1 MRLRPADRLGPYE
14 IVEPLGAGGMGEV
27 YRARDTRLDREVAIK
42 VLPTDR
48 LADPHRRWRFVQ
60 EAKAASALSHPHIV
74 TIHEIETLDG
84 IDFLVMERVP
94 GRPLD
99 ALIPRG
105 GMPAP
110 HLVRLAVQIADAL
123 AAAHDHGIVHCD
135 IKPANLVVAADGG
148 VKVLDFGLATLV
160 GAHTG
165 DEGADTL
172 TAGGD
177 DSRTPVGT
185 PGYMSPKQVSGRKLD
200 GRTDIFSFGALL
212 YQMATGRRPFV
223 GDSIADV
230 HAAVL
235 RDQPPAP
242 RSLVPALPEPLQAI
256 IVRCLRKDPDRRFQ
270 NMRDVRVELL
280 EVADVLAEASPAPV
294 TRTAGRRWMGGV
306 AAAAAAGAVAAVA
319 VWWPRAAP
327 PPQTIVQVSSER
339 WASSGSFSP
348 DGTQIAY
355 ASAGD
360 DGANWDIRLK
370 MVDGAES
377 RRLTS
382 DPGAEDLPAW
392 SPDGSAVAFLRFR
405 DRTFRGLPAFSVGTI
420 HLVSPMGGPIRQLSE
435 FLATGTLSWA
445 PDGRYVAAAKARS
458 DDRQAGG
465 IYVVST
471 ATGEARAVTSPV
483 PPAFDRSPGFSPD
496 GRQLAYAS
504 CAGTEGV
511 ALCDVRVVAID
522 ADARPIGA
530 ARRLP
535 GPLMKQFGLAWSRDG
550 RSIFLAPGTL
560 WRVRADGTSPPEP
573 LGLGPVSS
581 PSVAAGRDRLA
592 FVRGGDTD
600 IYELRV
606 GGSPRPLVRS
616 AFADLQPR
624 FSPDGRRIAFAS
636 DRAGGTSEIWLA
648 EADGGA
654 PVQLTHGPG
663 TLQGYPGWS
672 PDGRRLVFD
681 SRGDDGHV
689 DIWTIDV
696 SGATLRQITRH
707 PADDT
712 VPSFSHDGRF
722 IYFASN
728 RSGRNE
734 IWRVPSAGGAE
745 EQMTR
750 TGGSFPTESRDG
762 RLLYYKSGGGADD
775 SPLGRLP
782 AGDGD
787 RTDLPCVVIF
797 GYDVGPGGIVHH
809 ECGIT
814 SPTRPLRLWDPA
826 TRRDRLLGKIEADWV
841 GGLSISPDGTRVIY
855 GHGEE
860 ASSLMMIDHLR

>member
-280 EVADVLAEASPAPV
+280 EVADVRRATQIGPGAGTGAGVDGGLVGGDSRPSDGGRRSGPRHSALRRRRCRQEHRRRGVAFSASLARGRGDCDTLAPV
-294 TRTAGRRWMGGV
+294 
-306 AAAAAAGAVAAVA
+306 
-319 VWWPRAAP
+319 
-327 PPQTIVQVSSER
+327 
-339 WASSGSFSP
+339 
-348 DGTQIAY
+348 
-355 ASAGD
+355 
-360 DGANWDIRLK
+360 
-370 MVDGAES
+370 
-377 RRLTS
+377 
-382 DPGAEDLPAW
+382 
-392 SPDGSAVAFLRFR
+392 
-405 DRTFRGLPAFSVGTI
+405 
-420 HLVSPMGGPIRQLSE
+420 
-435 FLATGTLSWA
+435 
-445 PDGRYVAAAKARS
+445 
-458 DDRQAGG
+458 
-465 IYVVST
+465 
-471 ATGEARAVTSPV
+471 
-483 PPAFDRSPGFSPD
+483 
-496 GRQLAYAS
+496 
-504 CAGTEGV
+504 
-511 ALCDVRVVAID
+511 
-522 ADARPIGA
+522 
-530 ARRLP
+530 
-535 GPLMKQFGLAWSRDG
+535 
-550 RSIFLAPGTL
+550 
-560 WRVRADGTSPPEP
+560 
-573 LGLGPVSS
+573 
-581 PSVAAGRDRLA
+581 
-592 FVRGGDTD
+592 
-600 IYELRV
+600 
-606 GGSPRPLVRS
+606 
-616 AFADLQPR
+616 
-624 FSPDGRRIAFAS
+624 
-636 DRAGGTSEIWLA
+636 
-648 EADGGA
+648 
-654 PVQLTHGPG
+654 
-663 TLQGYPGWS
+663 
-672 PDGRRLVFD
+672 
-681 SRGDDGHV
+681 
-689 DIWTIDV
+689 
-696 SGATLRQITRH
+696 
-707 PADDT
+707 
-712 VPSFSHDGRF
+712 
-722 IYFASN
+722 
-728 RSGRNE
+728 
-734 IWRVPSAGGAE
+734 
-745 EQMTR
+745 
-750 TGGSFPTESRDG
+750 
-762 RLLYYKSGGGADD
+762 
-775 SPLGRLP
+775 
-782 AGDGD
+782 
-787 RTDLPCVVIF
+787 
-797 GYDVGPGGIVHH
+797 
-809 ECGIT
+809 
-814 SPTRPLRLWDPA
+814 
-826 TRRDRLLGKIEADWV
+826 
-841 GGLSISPDGTRVIY
+841 
-855 GHGEE
+855 
-860 ASSLMMIDHLR
+860 